1 MTDLLG
7 FEVGAHNGLLEG
19 AGAFVASRPLI
30 EIVLIRKDDFDWVLL
45 GCNWDDQHQCFDI
58 VAFVWVFTI
67 FFQLVSDNFLLV
79 FDFGFNLFGLASDVL
94 LPHFVHFVY
103 SSCLVPHGFS

>member
-45 GCNWDDQHQCFDI
+45 GCN
-58 VAFVWVFTI
+58 
-67 FFQLVSDNFLLV
+67 
-79 FDFGFNLFGLASDVL
+79 
-94 LPHFVHFVY
+94 
-103 SSCLVPHGFS
+103 